1 MSYSLKFSNIFAIM
15 AQGNEVLPVLI
26 LAEPLIKLMTSA
38 IISLQ
43 KCRLFCISAQ
53 RGISMLFSLAMMV
66 LCGMI

>member
-1 MSYSLKFSNIFAIM
+1 MIAIM

-43 KCRLFCISAQ
+43 KYRLFA
-53 RGISMLFSLAMMV
+53 FN
-66 LCGMI
+66 